1 MWLSWTCTEIQ
12 YLEDK
17 KALST
22 KKKTTLNT
30 NVCVYGSDKNISN
43 FTAVLGNSG
52 FRSPSHP
59 CPALPTGCW
68 CTCWRTSELGHRGFR
83 EAHTT
88 NYRSSGT
95 TRNMVNSSSSLI
107 TLHKFNRDLKGGQTT
122 SL

>member
-22 KKKTTLNT
+22 NKKKKTTLNT
-30 NVCVYGSDKNISN
+30 NVCVYGSDKNVSN

-52 FRSPSHP
+52 FRSP
-59 CPALPTGCW
+59 W
-68 CTCWRTSELGHRGFR
+68 RTCWRTSELGHRGFR

-88 NYRSSGT
+88 NYQSSGT
-95 TRNMVNSSSSLI
+95 TRNMVNSTSSLI
-107 TLHKFNRDLKGGQTT
+107 TQHKFNRDLKGRQTT